1 MEDKIADKLASMIRE
16 KGEKKV
22 IESILRA
29 VVIFIFVVVSCV
41 GSFYSV
47 SEQEQ
52 AVVTQFGKVVGVET
66 AGLHFKLPF
75 IQKVSK
81 VNTTTQGMAIGY
93 NDSGTNDPEEDTYD
107 TEDSMMITKDFNFVN
122 IDFYLEYRVV
132 NPEQYL
138 YVSSD
143 PFDTLRNLTKAS
155 IRSTISKF
163 NVDEVMTTA
172 KVKIQTEVKDR
183 LISELQKVPLGVE
196 VVNLSIQDAEPP
208 TDEVVKAFKAVETA
222 KQGADT
228 ALNNANKYKSEKI
241 PSANAEADKILREAE
256 AYKANRV
263 AEAEGQVAR
272 FSETYKQYMKFPLIT
287 KKRMFYET
295 MESVLP
301 SLDIV
306 ITDGKTQSLYP
317 IDKFSK

>member
-1 MEDKIADKLASMIRE
+1 MLEEIIDVLQKSE
-16 KGEKKV
+16 SKKT
-22 IESILRA
+22 IGNILKVTL
-29 VVIFIFVVVSCV
+29 VVIFLLV
-41 GSFYSV
+41 GSISGLYSV

-52 AVVTQFGKVVGVET
+52 AVVTQFGKVIGVET
-66 AGLHFKLPF
+66 AGLHFKVPF
-75 IQKVSK
+75 IQKVTK
-81 VNTTTQGMAIGY
+81 VNTTTQGMPIGY

-183 LISELQKVPLGVE
+183 LISELHKVPLGVE

-287 KKRMFYET
+287 RKRMFYET

-306 ITDGKTQSLYP
+306 ITDGKTQSIYP
-317 IDKFSK
+317 IDKFNK

>member
-1 MEDKIADKLASMIRE
+1 MLEEIIDVLQKSE
-16 KGEKKV
+16 SKKT
-22 IESILRA
+22 IGNILKVTL
-29 VVIFIFVVVSCV
+29 VVIFLLV
-41 GSFYSV
+41 GSISGLYSV

-52 AVVTQFGKVVGVET
+52 AVVTQFGKVIGVET
-66 AGLHFKLPF
+66 AGLHFKVPF
-75 IQKVSK
+75 IQKVTK
-81 VNTTTQGMAIGY
+81 VNTTTQGRPIGY

-183 LISELQKVPLGVE
+183 LISELQKVPLG
-196 VVNLSIQDAEPP
+196 
-208 TDEVVKAFKAVETA
+208 
-222 KQGADT
+222 
-228 ALNNANKYKSEKI
+228 
-241 PSANAEADKILREAE
+241 
-256 AYKANRV
+256 
-263 AEAEGQVAR
+263 
-272 FSETYKQYMKFPLIT
+272 
-287 KKRMFYET
+287 
-295 MESVLP
+295 
-301 SLDIV
+301 
-306 ITDGKTQSLYP
+306 
-317 IDKFSK
+317 

>member
-16 KGEKKV
+16 KGEKKA
-22 IESILRA
+22 IASILRA

-41 GSFYSV
+41 CSFYSV

-93 NDSGTNDPEEDTYD
+93 NDSGTNDPAEDTYD

-122 IDFYLEYRVV
+122 IDFYLEYRIV

-241 PSANAEADKILREAE
+241 PSANADADKILREAE

-272 FSETYKQYMKFPLIT
+272 FSETYKQYTKFPLIT

-306 ITDGKTQSLYP
+306 VTDGKTQSLYP